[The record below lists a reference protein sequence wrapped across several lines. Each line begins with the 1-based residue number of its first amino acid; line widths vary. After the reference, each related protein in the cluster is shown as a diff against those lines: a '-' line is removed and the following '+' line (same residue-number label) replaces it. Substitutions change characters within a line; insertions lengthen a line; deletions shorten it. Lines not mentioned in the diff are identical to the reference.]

1 MILKLDQMQPKIF
14 DDIIRAVK
22 QLIILEK
29 NYDVNDISFK
39 ELEYEY
45 KDNKL
50 VYKIDYKVKV
60 GSGDSFPVYEDLWAR
75 IDESDVIQYLREER
89 LNKLLD

>member
-1 MILKLDQMQPKIF
+1 MQPKIY
-14 DDIIRAVK
+14 DDIIRTVK

-60 GSGDSFPVYEDLWAR
+60 GDGVQEDLWAR

-89 LNKLLD
+89 LNKLLE

>member
-1 MILKLDQMQPKIF
+1 MQPKIF

-60 GSGDSFPVYEDLWAR
+60 GDGVSGMYYEDLWAR